1 MKNLLL
7 SFALFSILISCKPN
21 DVDPVATNK
30 PHKDSTIVDVDKDKN
45 GCLASAGYT
54 WSKLNQECVKAFTG
68 IQLNPADNASTEDE
82 TLCAYLLFNEN
93 ANKAEIFLPDDKSF
107 ILAKSGQ
114 SKSWIYNDYQLIA
127 HNGYELKKAGVLI
140 FSGDGEIGNKVSGS
154 DNPDGQE

>member
-7 SFALFSILISCKPN
+7 SITLLSTLISCKFYETESF
-21 DVDPVATNK
+21 PVEK

-54 WSKLNQECVKAFTG
+54 WSKLNQDCVKAFTG
-68 IQLNPADNASTEDE
+68 IQLNPTDNANTEDE
-82 TLCAYLLFNEN
+82 TLCTYVLFNEN
-93 ANKAEIFLPDDKSF
+93 ADKAEIFLPDEKSF
-107 ILAKSGQ
+107 IATKTSQ
-114 SKSWIYNDYQLIA
+114 SKTWIYNDYQLIA
-127 HNGYELKKAGVLI
+127 HNGYELKKAGVLV